1 MGRKR
6 GWRSAPAVAF
16 CAIVL
21 ALSGATP
28 ALADGAP
35 VGGDIQVAQTLGD
48 RELTVIIRR
57 VDPIPGPVRVD
68 IVTHTGSA
76 PGVLKLRLTAGSSFS
91 EASVTLGVTPGFF
104 GATLRADQP
113 GPWELAIDDGQ
124 QVARIPF
131 VLAARVVSPWERA
144 TYGGFVAAG
153 LLLLVALLVAVR
165 SRRNGVALIPA
176 AGVVAA
182 VAVAVTAALL
192 SANTPAPPA
201 PGSQLDPTLDNVT
214 DPYSNLQLSTVD
226 FSRPPVNL
234 TVSAPGARSGQ
245 PADVR
250 LTLTDG
256 STGRPVDDLLVHDNA
271 LIHLVV
277 VSPSGRLWHLH
288 PIRAG
293 AGDYRV
299 RLTPPESGTY
309 TLSAELSRRGGGVQ
323 LVRSNLVVAKGTS
336 DVPAPTPA
344 GLGERDV
351 DGKPVD
357 VTMTT
362 ADAGSPS
369 TITAQ
374 FPTAD
379 LQPWLGMLGH
389 MLVVGPVR
397 EPGTDQFA
405 TAPIWAHVHA
415 MAPATPGMPDRPD
428 ESVAAYGPDVPF
440 TYTFP
445 LPGRYRVWLQAER
458 GYSVL
463 TIPAIVD
470 IPAVGGTP

>member
-1 MGRKR
+1 M
-6 GWRSAPAVAF
+6 
-16 CAIVL
+16 
-21 ALSGATP
+21 
-28 ALADGAP
+28 
-35 VGGDIQVAQTLGD
+35 
-48 RELTVIIRR
+48 
-57 VDPIPGPVRVD
+57 
-68 IVTHTGSA
+68 
-76 PGVLKLRLTAGSSFS
+76 
-91 EASVTLGVTPGFF
+91 
-104 GATLRADQP
+104 
-113 GPWELAIDDGQ
+113 
-124 QVARIPF
+124 
-131 VLAARVVSPWERA
+131 AARVVSPWERA

-153 LLLLVALLVAVR
+153 VLLLVALLVAVR

-226 FSRPPVNL
+226 YSRPPVNL
-234 TVSAPGARSGQ
+234 TVTAPGARSGK
-245 PADVR
+245 PADLR

-277 VSPSGRLWHLH
+277 VSPTGRLWHLH

-309 TLSAELSRRGGGVQ
+309 ALSAELSRRGGGVQ
-323 LVRSNLVVAKGTS
+323 LVRSNLLVSKGIS
-336 DVPAPTPA
+336 DVPAATPA

-357 VTMTT
+357 VTMTS
-362 ADAGSPS
+362 AAAGSPS
-369 TITAQ
+369 TITAH
-374 FPTAD
+374 FGTAD

-389 MLVVGPVR
+389 LLVVGPVT
-397 EPGTDQFA
+397 GQFT

-445 LPGRYRVWLQAER
+445 LPGRYQVWLQAER

-470 IPAVGGTP
+470 IPAAGGTP